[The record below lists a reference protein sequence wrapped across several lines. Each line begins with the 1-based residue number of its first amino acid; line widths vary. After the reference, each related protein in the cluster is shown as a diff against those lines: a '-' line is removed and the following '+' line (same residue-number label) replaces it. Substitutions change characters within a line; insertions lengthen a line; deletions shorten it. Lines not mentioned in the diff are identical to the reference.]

1 MPTDTIVMLAAVVT
15 MFAVFSAALA
25 WGDRQTRRLPP
36 RTEK

>member
-1 MPTDTIVMLAAVVT
+1 MPTDTIVVLVAVVA

-25 WGDRQTRRLPP
+25 WGDWQTRRLPQ